1 MTDPTNQDTP
11 VAWMRELAGTILVEL
26 YPEVDEDGIP
36 YLPHI
41 ETVETIE
48 RLIAAEVADQF
59 DRMRER
65 VARLRNKVLARHLSD
80 ADLIDEQSAVDAVID
95 RGFVEA
101 GGISECWNERFEEV
115 AHEIKRRG
123 LERQLAQHNSK
134 PALTKLQD
142 TSHD

>member
-1 MTDPTNQDTP
+1 MTSPTNQDAP
-11 VAWMRELAGTILVEL
+11 VAWMVDRYWHDGSWLDTELHFRKPEPHPDIRTRTKFTAL
-26 YPEVDEDGIP
+26 YSS
-36 YLPHI
+36 
-41 ETVETIE
+41 
-48 RLIAAEVADQF
+48 DQF